1 MFSIVNVYNWN
12 IQIQKKYLKIKND
25 EDFWLTSN
33 INQLIQDK
41 IYISIFYW
49 RVRIKKDKYID
60 TEEVEKVKYS
70 YPYFK
75 RVSNIK
81 IDNIDELEI
90 YDETNHVFVGKSTVV
105 IKGSDIFF
113 LEFVSWHNY
122 DIIE

>member
-1 MFSIVNVYNWN
+1 M
-12 IQIQKKYLKIKND
+12 
-25 EDFWLTSN
+25 
-33 INQLIQDK
+33 
-41 IYISIFYW
+41 
-49 RVRIKKDKYID
+49 RIKKDKYID

-113 LEFVSWHNY
+113 LEFVS
-122 DIIE
+122 